1 MCCCSPAGLP
11 CPAGRCGHHPPTA
24 LQSDGGGQAPWEAR
38 KPEQRRDLQRG
49 EGGFQKG
56 LLSQNSLSC
65 SHGHS
70 RGRAGLWGGGRLCCI
85 TGPLSFL
92 GVERE
97 VGLWEVRAMC
107 VPLLGVPLCWYFLT
121 LPLTSTG
128 VWGPKELRPSGHSGR
143 PPTGRQAQ
151 HGELLAAFLG
161 MPSVGR
167 RFGLRR

>member
-1 MCCCSPAGLP
+1 M
-11 CPAGRCGHHPPTA
+11 
-24 LQSDGGGQAPWEAR
+24 
-38 KPEQRRDLQRG
+38 
-49 EGGFQKG
+49 
-56 LLSQNSLSC
+56 
-65 SHGHS
+65 
-70 RGRAGLWGGGRLCCI
+70 GGGRLCCI

-107 VPLLGVPLCWYFLT
+107 VPLLGVPLSWYFLT

-143 PPTGRQAQ
+143 PPTGRPAQ